1 MKLVSLGVDEIWDII
16 PDPVRNLEDPFS
28 KNLIDLWDKRYM
40 KGKVFLVSE
49 DGKYCGYVLLEE
61 GRKWTIRGFFVQPGY
76 RNRGSGNRLLSL
88 VCQFVDGKK
97 QDCLV
102 NITKGKEKIYID
114 HGFEI
119 LGPRSDFPGQVKAIR
134 RYKQ

>member
-1 MKLVSLGVDEIWDII
+1 MELKVVGADEIWDTI
-16 PDPVRNLEDPFS
+16 PDPVRNFEDPFS
-28 KNLIDLWDKRYM
+28 RELIDLWDRRYM

-49 DGKYCGYVLLEE
+49 DGKYCGYILLEE
-61 GRKWTIRGFFVQPGY
+61 GRKWTIRGFFVQPGC
-76 RNRGSGNRLLSL
+76 RNRGIGSRLLSL

-102 NITKGKEKIYID
+102 NITKGIEKIYID

-119 LGPRSDFPGQVKAIR
+119 LGPRLDFPDQVKAIR
-134 RYKQ
+134 RYKR